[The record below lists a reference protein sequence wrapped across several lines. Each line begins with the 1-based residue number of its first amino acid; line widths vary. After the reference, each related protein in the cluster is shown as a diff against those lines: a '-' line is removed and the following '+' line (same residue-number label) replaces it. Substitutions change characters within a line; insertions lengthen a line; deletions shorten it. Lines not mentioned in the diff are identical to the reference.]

1 VTAEP
6 LSLSTRR
13 RRVEPTPGASALIE
27 PRGALPANCRVDG
40 GGDVRRLGAGGIQ
53 WELHAAADTLFDD
66 HGWKWDAWQRAEALS
81 IVKTGAH
88 RTVYRLALPTGVFYI
103 KHCKTPGLRAI
114 ALNVLR
120 PCPAVLEWRA
130 AEAAREAGIPTF
142 ETLALGRTFRAGLVR
157 DNYLITR
164 EIPDSQPLFDFVN
177 ETFPRLPAARQARL
191 RRRLMLA
198 AGELAAR
205 LHAAGFV
212 HHDFH
217 AGNMLVR
224 VEPDDRVRLW
234 IIDLAAMRRGRP
246 PALAAIKRNFT
257 LLSQYFIGRTSSSD
271 RLRFLHAYCATR
283 RRLSD
288 NSTTSRDRSQ
298 PGASPLGELT
308 GDFVREMEQAG
319 RRAAARHWRR
329 ADRRFRMGNRQILK
343 HREGR
348 THGRALAGLG
358 LPLLRELCREPE
370 GLFERRLQFWCK
382 QTHKR
387 RVAAVAVPFK
397 GDETLSYW
405 KRAELKSIWGR
416 LLGWLERAPVRRA
429 WEIGHALL
437 RRGIET
443 PRPLAYVET
452 REPGMLRQYLL
463 TEGIADSATLD
474 QFLKQDYAQL
484 TSCARLHWKRGLA
497 KRLAG
502 QVRRMHE
509 FGFDHRDLKATN
521 ILVSRNANVRR
532 TWLLD
537 LDSVRRWAWMPPVRR
552 IQNLARL
559 NVTTLPR
566 PAFQHTDRLRFLL
579 TYLDTRDKP
588 AWKSA
593 WRQIARRARQKI
605 AKNQKNGRPLT

>member
-1 VTAEP
+1 MLHPTAD
-6 LSLSTRR
+6 L
-13 RRVEPTPGASALIE
+13 
-27 PRGALPANCRVDG
+27 
-40 GGDVRRLGAGGIQ
+40 
-53 WELHAAADTLFDD
+53 LFDD
-66 HGWKWDAWQRAEALS
+66 RGWKWDAWQRAGAVTV
-81 IVKTGAH
+81 VKTGAH
-88 RTVYRLALPTGVFYI
+88 RTVYRLVLPTGVFYI
-103 KHCKTPGLRAI
+103 KHCKTPGVRA
-114 ALNVLR
+114 LVQNVLR

-130 AEAAREAGIPTF
+130 AEAAREVGIPTF
-142 ETLALGRTFRAGLVR
+142 ETLAVGRTFRAGLVC

-164 EIPDSQPLFDFVN
+164 EIPETEPLFDFVN

-191 RRRLMLA
+191 RRRLMRA

-224 VEPDDRVRLW
+224 VEADDRVRLW

-246 PALAAIKRNFT
+246 PSLAAIKRNFT

-271 RLRFLHAYCATR
+271 RLRFLHAYCNTR
-283 RRLSD
+283 RKLSASPESSIGDLRSTGVARLG
-288 NSTTSRDRSQ
+288 DRPQ
-298 PGASPLGELT
+298 QGCGQHSPLGELS
-308 GDFVREMEQAG
+308 GEFVREMEQAG

-343 HREGR
+343 HRDGATR
-348 THGRALAGLG
+348 GRALAGLG
-358 LPLLRELCREPE
+358 ISLLRELCRDPE
-370 GLFERRLQFWCK
+370 GLFERKLQFWCK

-387 RVAAVAVPFK
+387 RVAAVSVPFK
-397 GDETLSYW
+397 SDETLCYW

-443 PRPLAYVET
+443 PRPLAYVES
-452 REPGMLRQYLL
+452 REPAVLRQYLL

-474 QFLKQDYAQL
+474 QFLKQDYETL
-484 TSCARLHWKRGLA
+484 SPTERRHWKRGVV
-497 KRLAG
+497 KRFAG

-521 ILVSRNANVRR
+521 ILVSRNAGVRR

-537 LDSVRRWAWMPPVRR
+537 LDSVRRWAWMPAVRR
-552 IQNLARL
+552 VQNLARL

-566 PAFQHTDRLRFLL
+566 PAFQSTDRLRFLL
-579 TYLDTRDKP
+579 TYLDTRDKTR
-588 AWKSA
+588 WKAA

-605 AKNQKNGRPLT
+605 AHNERNGRPLT